1 MTQILLTATYLFY
14 IVFGFFSFYFAVVTI
29 MPKKDNSIAVRILWW
44 HGIVF
49 ILAIIG
55 FAVMS
60 LSLMGAMIIYGAI
73 NGVS

>member
-1 MTQILLTATYLFY
+1 
-14 IVFGFFSFYFAVVTI
+14 